1 MRFGGLP
8 TYQQGFLKQQ
18 AALPANISTAVMAVP
33 VCGLIT
39 EPERTVMH
47 AEVYQNDIMLSDAHY
62 LFAPYKEL
70 AVTPANIRYHVEE
83 TADTGVLR
91 LTLHADRFVW
101 MLHIGGTDRLD
112 VSDNDFHMLPE
123 HEYVVTVARTPEY
136 SRSGD
141 LQNILSADSF
151 IPQIHSAGAEP
162 VLL

>member
-1 MRFGGLP
+1 
-8 TYQQGFLKQQ
+8 
-18 AALPANISTAVMAVP
+18 
-33 VCGLIT
+33 
-39 EPERTVMH
+39 MH

-123 HEYVVTVARTPEY
+123 HEYTVTVRTNEY
-136 SRSGD
+136 SLSGD
-141 LQNILSADSF
+141 LRGSVHEPLRVGQDSRHAILQNTLSADSF
-151 IPQIHSAGAEP
+151 IPQLHSAGTEP
-162 VLL
+162 ALL